1 MTVPHP
7 PIVSR
12 HDWLHQRKALLAEK
26 KALTKDGARINAER
40 RRLPMVKMEKTYVFD
55 GPAGKTRLADLFA
68 GRRQLIVYHFMFD
81 PTWWEGWPGWT
92 RYVNALGDT
101 S

>member
-12 HDWLHQRKALLAEK
+12 QDWLAQRQALLAEE
-26 KALTKDGARINAER
+26 KALTRNGDRINAQR
-40 RRLPMVKMEKTYVFD
+40 RRLPMVKLEKTYLFD
-55 GPAGKTRLADLFA
+55 GPTGKTRLAELFA

-81 PTWWEGWPGWT
+81 PAWEKGCPGCT
-92 RYVNALGDT
+92 R
-101 S
+101 